1 MGISIP
7 EEELSTRENEA
18 VGRPH
23 IARWLVRH
31 RYAKSI
37 RDAFDRFLNPGESC
51 YVNREKAPAKECIQL
66 IRNAGGIPVLAHP
79 VRYRFLNHPEL
90 EKMIRR
96 FTEDGLQ
103 GVETYYTENRPADT
117 RYLEALSEKY
127 RLIRTGGSD
136 YHGKNKPNHHMGYG
150 HGNLGETMDRIQVN
164 LLKSPS
170 FEDKMM
176 ETNLK

>member
-1 MGISIP
+1 M
-7 EEELSTRENEA
+7 
-18 VGRPH
+18 
-23 IARWLVRH
+23 
-31 RYAKSI
+31 
-37 RDAFDRFLNPGESC
+37 
-51 YVNREKAPAKECIQL
+51 
-66 IRNAGGIPVLAHP
+66 LAHP

-150 HGNLGETMDRIQVN
+150 HGNLGETMERIQVN

-176 ETNLK
+176 EIKLK

>member
-1 MGISIP
+1 MIC
-7 EEELSTRENEA
+7 
-18 VGRPH
+18 
-23 IARWLVRH
+23 
-31 RYAKSI
+31 
-37 RDAFDRFLNPGESC
+37 RF
-51 YVNREKAPAKECIQL
+51 A
-66 IRNAGGIPVLAHP
+66 
-79 VRYRFLNHPEL
+79 
-90 EKMIRR
+90 
-96 FTEDGLQ
+96 EDGLQ

-150 HGNLGETMDRIQVN
+150 HGNLGETMERIQVN

-176 ETNLK
+176 EINLK

>member
-37 RDAFDRFLNPGESC
+37 RDAFDRFLNPGEPC

-79 VRYRFLNHPEL
+79 VRYRFLNHTEL

-103 GVETYYTENRPADT
+103 GVETYYTENRPVDT

-176 ETNLK
+176 EIKLK